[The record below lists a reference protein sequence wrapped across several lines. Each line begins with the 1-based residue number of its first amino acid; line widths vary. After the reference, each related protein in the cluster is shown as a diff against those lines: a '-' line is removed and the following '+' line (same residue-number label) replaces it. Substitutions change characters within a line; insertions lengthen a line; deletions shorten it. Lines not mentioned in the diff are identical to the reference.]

1 MKNMKA
7 MKNKYIVLLI
17 SAFSIA
23 SWNAVAQ
30 LNKTPSEEDYYKILT
45 LPTPE
50 GILLEVGG
58 VATMPDGRI
67 AVSTR
72 RGDVWM
78 VENPAMENGNPPKYT
93 LYASGLHEALGAAQ
107 RTGETA

>member
-1 MKNMKA
+1 MRD
-7 MKNKYIVLLI
+7 MKNKYIAGLI
-17 SAFSIA
+17 ALFSIL
-23 SWNAVAQ
+23 SSGTFAQ
-30 LNKTPSEEDYYKILT
+30 IGKTPIEDDYYKILT

-78 VENPAMENGNPPKYT
+78 VENPSMQNGASPKYT
-93 LYASGLHEALGAAQ
+93 LYASGLHDALGLVYKEEAL
-107 RTGETA
+107 